1 MARDYFENDEDRRD
15 HYRRLHALL
24 GATMVNAEEVERA
37 WADWCDRW
45 PSEPAAARAVCDYA
59 AAMLGERDFDA
70 VMDALKGMLNSATS
84 DY

>member
-45 PSEPAAARAVCDYA
+45 PSVVQAVDAFCDYA
-59 AAMLGERDFDA
+59 AAMLGERDWEAVTDA
-70 VMDALKGMLNSATS
+70 VRAIF